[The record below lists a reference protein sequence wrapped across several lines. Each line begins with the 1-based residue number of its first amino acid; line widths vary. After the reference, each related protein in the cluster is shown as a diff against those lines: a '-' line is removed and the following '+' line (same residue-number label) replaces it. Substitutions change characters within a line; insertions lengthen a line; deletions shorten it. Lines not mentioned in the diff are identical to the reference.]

1 MSKKTTPIK
10 KTLNLREKAQ
20 LDPQKQFREEKKK
33 MLELKLQKNTQIIQK
48 IRRLKEKLNR

>member
-1 MSKKTTPIK
+1 MSKKTAPIK
-10 KTLNLREKAQ
+10 KTLNLKEKAQ
-20 LDPQKQFREEKKK
+20 LDSQKQFREEKKK